1 MLRQR
6 FLILSGIAVLC
17 FAALLALDRVQPQL
31 LLRLRALERD
41 AVSAH
46 GRTAAA
52 NPDLVFLAIDSDSVG
67 LDATDI
73 KELYDLSGSTSLEAR
88 ALKLMSKSW
97 PWPREVY
104 ALVLQRLVDA
114 GAKVVAFDLTFPTE
128 TPGDEPFRLAL
139 DRYRE
144 HAVVAS
150 NFVSAASRGFSTTGA
165 SLTRPPE
172 SLIPETS
179 PMDDRVAYSNFW
191 PDEDDVV
198 RHAQYRITF
207 EQAQG
212 DLPEAN
218 SERYLSFAALA
229 LSKAGQ
235 ADAIPAGLDEHL
247 FRFTAAPRHG
257 FPPRSL
263 FEIFVPEYWKQN
275 YQSGEFFRGKI
286 VVVGAE
292 GNWQHDEHPTPFG
305 SMPGPEL
312 HLNAMNAA
320 LQHEFISEMP
330 PLIVLLVTVG
340 AGVLAVFVSF
350 TIRSP
355 GLRIAAL
362 IAIDASWA
370 GLAMYA
376 FNHASIFIPMAA
388 PGLQLNAVLLL
399 GLAADFALERVE
411 KRRVRQTL
419 ERYVSRDFVREM
431 LDHPELFEQ
440 SLGGVT
446 KRVTILFSDIRGY
459 SKVSAASDPHVL
471 VRQLNEYLGAMVECV
486 FRFGGTLDKFMGDAV
501 MAVWGN
507 VRSAGPGEDAV
518 AAVRA
523 ALAMREELVRLN
535 QKWRAEGLPELNVG
549 IALNHGP
556 VIVGNIGSP
565 QRMEFTVIG
574 DAVNVT
580 WKMQELTKKVSAEL
594 VVSKAVESLIVEHF
608 ELQALGKHALHSVPG
623 EWEVFAISQPIA
635 RADLGQGN
643 LIGSMPAA

>member
-6 FLILSGIAVLC
+6 LLIFSGISLLC
-17 FAALLALDRVQPQL
+17 FGALLAVDRMQPQL
-31 LLRLRALERD
+31 LFRLRAMERD
-41 AVSAH
+41 AVSVH
-46 GRTAAA
+46 GRTTVA

-88 ALKLMSKSW
+88 ALKLMSQSW

-104 ALVLQRLVDA
+104 ALILQRLVDA
-114 GAKVVAFDLTFPTE
+114 GAKAVAFDLTFPTE
-128 TPGDEPFRLAL
+128 TPDDAPFRLAL
-139 DRYRE
+139 EHYRD
-144 HAVVAS
+144 HVVIAS
-150 NFVSAASRGFSTTGA
+150 NFVSAASRGFATIDA

-172 SLIPETS
+172 SLVPETT

-191 PDEDDVV
+191 PDDDDVV

-212 DLPEAN
+212 NLPEAN
-218 SERYLSFAALA
+218 SERFLSFAALA
-229 LSKAGQ
+229 LTKAGH
-235 ADAIPAGLDEHL
+235 ADAVPAGLDEQL
-247 FRFTAAPRHG
+247 FRFTAGPRRG
-257 FPPRSL
+257 FPPHSL

-275 YQSGEFFRGKI
+275 YQSGNFFRGKI

-312 HLNAMNAA
+312 HLNAINAA
-320 LQHEFISEMP
+320 LHHEFISELP
-330 PLIVLLVTVG
+330 PLAVLLVTIG
-340 AGVLAVFVSF
+340 AGVIAVIVSF

-355 GLRIAAL
+355 WLRILAL
-362 IAIDASWA
+362 VALDAGWA
-370 GLAMYA
+370 GLALFV
-376 FNHASIFIPMAA
+376 FNHASVFLPMAA
-388 PGLQLNAVLLL
+388 PSLQLNATLLF

-411 KRRVRQTL
+411 KGRVRQTL
-419 ERYVSRDFVREM
+419 ERYVSRDLVRQM
-431 LDHPELFEQ
+431 LDHPKLFEQ
-440 SLGGVT
+440 ALGGVS

-459 SKVSAASDPHVL
+459 SRVSAQSDPHVL
-471 VRQLNEYLGAMVECV
+471 VRQLNEYLTAMVECV

-507 VRSAGPGEDAV
+507 VHSDGPAEDAF

-523 ALAMREELVRLN
+523 ALAMREELERLN
-535 QKWRAEGLPELNVG
+535 EKWRAEGLPELTVG

-556 VIVGNIGSP
+556 VVVGNIGSP

-594 VVSKAVESLIVEHF
+594 IVSKTVESLIVEHF
-608 ELQALGKHALHSVPG
+608 ELQPLGKFELHGVPG

-635 RADLGQGN
+635 
-643 LIGSMPAA
+643 PARDRYASALAAG

>member
-1 MLRQR
+1 MN
-6 FLILSGIAVLC
+6 IC
-17 FAALLALDRVQPQL
+17 
-31 LLRLRALERD
+31 
-41 AVSAH
+41 SASP
-46 GRTAAA
+46 RR
-52 NPDLVFLAIDSDSVG
+52 P
-67 LDATDI
+67 
-73 KELYDLSGSTSLEAR
+73 GS
-88 ALKLMSKSW
+88 
-97 PWPREVY
+97 
-104 ALVLQRLVDA
+104 
-114 GAKVVAFDLTFPTE
+114 
-128 TPGDEPFRLAL
+128 
-139 DRYRE
+139 
-144 HAVVAS
+144 
-150 NFVSAASRGFSTTGA
+150 
-165 SLTRPPE
+165 
-172 SLIPETS
+172 
-179 PMDDRVAYSNFW
+179 
-191 PDEDDVV
+191 
-198 RHAQYRITF
+198 
-207 EQAQG
+207 
-212 DLPEAN
+212 
-218 SERYLSFAALA
+218 
-229 LSKAGQ
+229 
-235 ADAIPAGLDEHL
+235 
-247 FRFTAAPRHG
+247 G

-275 YQSGEFFRGKI
+275 YQSGKFFRGKI

-340 AGVLAVFVSF
+340 AGVLAVLVSF
-350 TIRSP
+350 TVRSP
-355 GLRIAAL
+355 GLRIVAL

-388 PGLQLNAVLLL
+388 PGLQLNAILLL

-440 SLGGVT
+440 SLGGVS

-523 ALAMREELVRLN
+523 ALAMREELVAAQSKMARRRFAGIECRHRPQPRPGHCRQYRFAAADGIHRHRRRRQRDLEN
-535 QKWRAEGLPELNVG
+535 AGADQKSER
-549 IALNHGP
+549 
-556 VIVGNIGSP
+556 
-565 QRMEFTVIG
+565 R
-574 DAVNVT
+574 T
-580 WKMQELTKKVSAEL
+580 WS
-594 VVSKAVESLIVEHF
+594 
-608 ELQALGKHALHSVPG
+608 
-623 EWEVFAISQPIA
+623 
-635 RADLGQGN
+635 
-643 LIGSMPAA
+643 